1 MLKKPKNELYWFNQK
16 DYIAE
21 KDNNIAIKRGCSN
34 KNCFCTGKCNEI
46 IGFRDKTKF
55 EL

>member
-1 MLKKPKNELYWFNQK
+1 MFKKTKNELYWLNQK

-21 KDNNIAIKRGCSN
+21 KDKKAPVKRGCTN
-34 KNCFCTGKCNEI
+34 KFCFCTGKCNEI
-46 IGFRDKTKF
+46 IGYRDKTKF